1 MTGLNERTASELA
14 RMLVAG
20 DISAEEVMRA
30 CLDRVAAR
38 EETVQAWAFLDP
50 EIALSNARAAD
61 ARRKAGVVL
70 GPLHGVPVGIKDV
83 IETDDM
89 PTENGSDL
97 FRGQH
102 TGRDAAC
109 VAMLRNAGAVIM
121 GKTVTTELANT
132 CPSKTRNPHNP
143 EHTPG
148 GSSAG
153 SGAAVADFHVP
164 LALGTQTA
172 GSVIRPGSFNGIHAL
187 KPTVGRIPRDG
198 VLMQSHTLDTVG
210 VFGRSV
216 EDLALITDSL
226 SDFGASNLSRYG
238 ARHPDLLSAM
248 NQEAPAP
255 RFAFLETPA
264 WPEAD
269 SGAQKA
275 IEGVVAGLGAQCVRE
290 SLPSPFDR
298 IIDFHGA
305 VGAGEILAY
314 YGHHAEA
321 SPDKVSDLLKAR
333 LAESRQFDAGDY
345 VAALLAREPLNE
357 ALSALLDTYDA
368 VLCLPAPGPAPY
380 GLGSTGS
387 PRFNGLW
394 TYLGVPCVNL
404 PRLSVDGLPLGVQ
417 LVGKPGEDGKLLR
430 TAQWLDRELAG

>member
-14 RMLVAG
+14 RMLWAG
-20 DISAEEVMRA
+20 DVSAEEVMRA
-30 CLDRVAAR
+30 CLDRVADR

-50 EIALSNARAAD
+50 EIALANARTAD
-61 ARRKAGVVL
+61 ARRKAGTAL

-83 IETDDM
+83 IETADM

-121 GKTVTTELANT
+121 GKTVTTELANG

-172 GSVIRPGSFNGIHAL
+172 GSVIRPGSYNGIHAL

-226 SDFGASNLSRYG
+226 SDFSATNVSRYG
-238 ARHPDLLSAM
+238 ARRPDLVAAI
-248 NQEAPAP
+248 QQDTPAP

-269 SGAQKA
+269 AGARKA

-305 VGAGEILAY
+305 VGGGELLAY

-321 SPDKVSDLLKAR
+321 SPHKVSALLKER
-333 LAESRQFDAGDY
+333 LADARGVGAGDY
-345 VAALLAREPLNE
+345 ISALLARGPLNE
-357 ALSALLDTYDA
+357 ALAALLDRYDA
-368 VLCLPAPGPAPY
+368 VLCLPAPGPAPR
-380 GLGSTGS
+380 GFATTGS
-387 PRFNGLW
+387 PKFNGLW
-394 TYLGVPCVNL
+394 TYLGVPCVSL

-430 TAQWLDRELAG
+430 SARWLDRALAG

>member
-1 MTGLNERTASELA
+1 MTALNERTASELA
-14 RMLVAG
+14 RMLAAG
-20 DISAEEVMRA
+20 DISAEEVMLA

-50 EIALSNARAAD
+50 EIALTNARTAD
-61 ARRKAGVVL
+61 ARRKAGMAL
-70 GPLHGVPVGIKDV
+70 GPLHGLPVGIKDI
-83 IETDDM
+83 IETADM

-153 SGAAVADFHVP
+153 SGVAVADFHVP

-226 SDFGASNLSRYG
+226 SDFGAANLSRYG
-238 ARHPDLLSAM
+238 AQHPDLLSAM
-248 NQEAPAP
+248 KQEAPAP

-269 SGAQKA
+269 PGAREA
-275 IEGVVAGLGAQCVRE
+275 IEGVVGGLGAQCVRE

-298 IIDFHGA
+298 IVDFHGA

-333 LAESRQFDAGDY
+333 LAESKEVGAGDY
-345 VAALLAREPLNE
+345 VSALLARGPLNE
-357 ALSALLDTYDA
+357 TLAALLDQYDA
-368 VLCLPAPGPAPY
+368 VLCLPAPGPAPR
-380 GLGSTGS
+380 GLATTGS

-417 LVGKPGEDGKLLR
+417 LVGKLGEDGKLLR
-430 TAQWLDRELAG
+430 TAQWLERELAG

>member
-1 MTGLNERTASELA
+1 MTGLNERTATELA
-14 RMLVAG
+14 RMLAAG
-20 DISAEEVMRA
+20 EVSAEELMRA

-50 EIALSNARAAD
+50 EIALANARAAD
-61 ARRKAGVVL
+61 ARRKAGVAL
-70 GPLHGVPVGIKDV
+70 GPLHGLPVGIKDI
-83 IETDDM
+83 IETADM

-269 SGAQKA
+269 AGAREA
-275 IEGVVAGLGAQCVRE
+275 IESVAAGLGAQCVRE

-368 VLCLPAPGPAPY
+368 VLCLPAPGPAPH

-430 TAQWLDRELAG
+430 TARWLDRELAG

>member
-1 MTGLNERTASELA
+1 MTALNERTATELA
-14 RMLVAG
+14 RMLAAG
-20 DISAEEVMRA
+20 EVSAEELMRA

-50 EIALSNARAAD
+50 EIALANARAAD
-61 ARRKAGVVL
+61 IRRKAGVVV
-70 GPLHGVPVGIKDV
+70 GPLHGLPVGIKDI
-83 IETDDM
+83 IETADM

-226 SDFGASNLSRYG
+226 FDFGAANLSRYG

-269 SGAQKA
+269 PGAREA
-275 IEGVVAGLGAQCVRE
+275 IEGVVAGLGEQCVRE

-314 YGHHAEA
+314 YGHHAET

-357 ALSALLDTYDA
+357 ALAALLDTYDA
-368 VLCLPAPGPAPY
+368 VLCLPAPGPAPH
-380 GLGSTGS
+380 GLSSTGS

-394 TYLGVPCVNL
+394 TYLGVPCVSL

-430 TAQWLDRELAG
+430 TARWLDRKLAG

>member
-1 MTGLNERTASELA
+1 MTGLNERTATELA
-14 RMLVAG
+14 RMLAAG
-20 DISAEEVMRA
+20 EVSAEELMRA

-50 EIALSNARAAD
+50 EIALANARAAD
-61 ARRKAGVVL
+61 DRRKAGVAL
-70 GPLHGVPVGIKDV
+70 GPLHGLPVGIKDI
-83 IETDDM
+83 IETADM

-226 SDFGASNLSRYG
+226 FDFGASNLSRYD

-269 SGAQKA
+269 AGAREA
-275 IEGVVAGLGAQCVRE
+275 IESVAAGLGAQCVRE

-357 ALSALLDTYDA
+357 ALAALLDTYDA
-368 VLCLPAPGPAPY
+368 VLCLPAPGPAPH

-430 TAQWLDRELAG
+430 TARWLDRELAG